1 MAKGKI
7 IFINN
12 PNKHGKIQQ
21 DNTEPPVI
29 HHWNI
34 RKDHKNGNEFDPSIK
49 VGDSVTYTVKGNK
62 KATDVVK
69 TNGPSCDFS
78 ATPEIINSGES
89 SELFWTSENATQA
102 SLSDGTTSE
111 EAPLNGTKNVSPA
124 STTTY
129 TLTVKDNATGNVAKC
144 SATVTVSTLL

>member
-12 PNKHGKIQQ
+12 PNKHGKIQE

-29 HHWNI
+29 HQWNI
-34 RKDHKNGNEFDPSIK
+34 PKNQKNGNEFDPKLK
-49 VGDSVTYTVKGNK
+49 VDDSVTYTILPNGQAV
-62 KATDVVK
+62 DVVVDG
-69 TNGPSCDFS
+69 GPSCTLS
-78 ATPEIINSGES
+78 ALTMIIDPGES
-89 SELFWTSENATQA
+89 SQLSWTSSNATHA

-144 SATVTVSTLL
+144 SVTVTVSTLL